1 MELFTIENL
10 ITLMMLILLQ
20 AVLGL
25 DNLLYISL
33 ESKKAKETHQKK
45 VRRIGIGG
53 AIILR
58 LILLFALIE
67 IIGYFQNTLFEIN
80 YSLINAN
87 FNLHSIIVLIG
98 GIFIMYTAVTEIFH
112 MLNFD
117 ENTKNNND
125 YKSTTKIIISIIT
138 MNLIFSFDS
147 ILAAM
152 ALTDIFLIMSVA
164 IIIGGLIMIFLADG
178 VSEFLKK
185 NRMFEVLGLFILF
198 IVGIML
204 ISEGAHLAHMKIL
217 GSEILPMSKTTFYF
231 VIFILILID
240 VVQSRYQ
247 KLINKKTRNKN
258 T

>member
-10 ITLMMLILLQ
+10 VTLVMLILLQ
-20 AVLGL
+20 TVLGL
-25 DNLLYISL
+25 DNLLYISI
-33 ESKKAKETHQKK
+33 ESKKAKENHQKK

-80 YSLINAN
+80 FSLIQGN

-98 GIFIMYTAVTEIFH
+98 GIFIMYTAVAEILH
-112 MLNFD
+112 MLNLD
-117 ENTKNNND
+117 ENTETNKD

-152 ALTDIFLIMSVA
+152 ALTDVFLIMSIA
-164 IIIGGLIMIFLADG
+164 IIIGGLLMIFLADG

-204 ISEGAHLAHMKIL
+204 LSEGAHLAHMKIL
-217 GSEILPMSKTTFYF
+217 GSKVLPMSKTTFYF

-240 VVQSRYQ
+240 IVQSRYQ
-247 KLINKKTRNKN
+247 KLINKKKL
-258 T
+258 

>member
-67 IIGYFQNTLFEIN
+67 IIGYFKNTLFNIN
-80 YSLINAN
+80 SSILQGD

-98 GIFIMYTAVTEIFH
+98 GVFIMYTAVTEILH

-117 ENTKNNND
+117 GLKNND
-125 YKSTTKIIISIIT
+125 YKSTTKIIISIIA
-138 MNLIFSFDS
+138 MNLIFH
-147 ILAAM
+147 
-152 ALTDIFLIMSVA
+152 LIQ
-164 IIIGGLIMIFLADG
+164 F
-178 VSEFLKK
+178 
-185 NRMFEVLGLFILF
+185 
-198 IVGIML
+198 
-204 ISEGAHLAHMKIL
+204 
-217 GSEILPMSKTTFYF
+217 
-231 VIFILILID
+231 
-240 VVQSRYQ
+240 
-247 KLINKKTRNKN
+247 
-258 T
+258 

>member
-10 ITLMMLILLQ
+10 VTLMMLILLQ
-20 AVLGL
+20 TVLGL
-25 DNLLYISL
+25 DNLLYISI
-33 ESKKAKETHQKK
+33 ESKKAKEDHQKK

-53 AIILR
+53 AIVLR

-67 IIGYFQNTLFEIN
+67 IIGYFQNTLFDIN
-80 YSLINAN
+80 LSLFQGS

-98 GIFIMYTAVTEIFH
+98 GVFIMYTAVAEILH
-112 MLNFD
+112 MLSLD
-117 ENTKNNND
+117 VNTGTNKD

-152 ALTDIFLIMSVA
+152 ALTDVFLIMSTA
-164 IIIGGLIMIFLADG
+164 IIIGGLLMIFLADG

-204 ISEGAHLAHMKIL
+204 LSEGAYLAHMKIL
-217 GSEILPMSKTTFYF
+217 GSEVLPMSKTTFYF

-240 VVQSRYQ
+240 IVQSRYQ
-247 KLINKKTRNKN
+247 KLINKKKL
-258 T
+258 

>member
-1 MELFTIENL
+1 
-10 ITLMMLILLQ
+10 
-20 AVLGL
+20 
-25 DNLLYISL
+25 
-33 ESKKAKETHQKK
+33 
-45 VRRIGIGG
+45 
-53 AIILR
+53 
-58 LILLFALIE
+58 
-67 IIGYFQNTLFEIN
+67 
-80 YSLINAN
+80 
-87 FNLHSIIVLIG
+87 
-98 GIFIMYTAVTEIFH
+98 MYTAVTEIFH

-125 YKSTTKIIISIIT
+125 YKSTTKIIISIIA

-204 ISEGAHLAHMKIL
+204 LSEGAHLAHMKIL
-217 GSEILPMSKTTFYF
+217 GSKILPMSKTTFYF

-240 VVQSRYQ
+240 IVQSRYQ
-247 KLINKKTRNKN
+247 KLLNKKTRN
-258 T
+258 

>member
-10 ITLMMLILLQ
+10 VTLMMLILLQ
-20 AVLGL
+20 TVLGL
-25 DNLLYISL
+25 DNLLYISI
-33 ESKKAKETHQKK
+33 ESKKAKENHQKK

-80 YSLINAN
+80 FSLIQGN

-98 GIFIMYTAVTEIFH
+98 GIFIMYTAVAEILH
-112 MLNFD
+112 MLNLD
-117 ENTKNNND
+117 ENTETNKD

-152 ALTDIFLIMSVA
+152 ALTDVFLIMSIA
-164 IIIGGLIMIFLADG
+164 IIIGGLLMIFLADG

-204 ISEGAHLAHMKIL
+204 LSEGAHLAHMKIL
-217 GSEILPMSKTTFYF
+217 GSKVLPMSKTTFYF

-240 VVQSRYQ
+240 IVQSRYQ
-247 KLINKKTRNKN
+247 KLINKKKL
-258 T
+258 

>member
-10 ITLMMLILLQ
+10 VTLMMLILLQ
-20 AVLGL
+20 TVLGL
-25 DNLLYISL
+25 DNLLYISI
-33 ESKKAKETHQKK
+33 ESKKAKENHLKK

-67 IIGYFQNTLFEIN
+67 IIGYFQNTLFDIN
-80 YSLINAN
+80 LSLVQGS

-98 GIFIMYTAVTEIFH
+98 GVFIMYTAVAEILH
-112 MLNFD
+112 MLSLD
-117 ENTKNNND
+117 VNTKTNKD

-152 ALTDIFLIMSVA
+152 ALTDVFLIMSIA
-164 IIIGGLIMIFLADG
+164 IIIGGLLMIFLADG

-204 ISEGAHLAHMKIL
+204 LSEGAYLAHMKIL

-240 VVQSRYQ
+240 IVQSRYQ
-247 KLINKKTRNKN
+247 KLINKKKL
-258 T
+258 

>member
-33 ESKKAKETHQKK
+33 ESKKAKEIHQKK
-45 VRRIGIGG
+45 VRRIGIGV

-67 IIGYFQNTLFEIN
+67 IIGYFKNTLFNVNSSI
-80 YSLINAN
+80 LHAN

-98 GIFIMYTAVTEIFH
+98 GFFIMYTAVTEILY
-112 MLNFD
+112 MLKFD
-117 ENTKNNND
+117 ENPKKNND

-152 ALTDIFLIMSVA
+152 ALTDVFLIMSIA
-164 IIIGGLIMIFLADG
+164 IIIGGLLMIFLSDG

-204 ISEGAHLAHMKIL
+204 ISEGAHLAHMKIF
-217 GSEILPMSKTTFYF
+217 GSKILPMSKTTFYF
-231 VIFILILID
+231 VIFVLILID
-240 VVQSRYQ
+240 IIQNRYQ
-247 KLINKKTRNKN
+247 KLITKN
-258 T
+258 NL